1 MSVKVLTDEN
11 FESEV
16 LKAQGT
22 VLVDFFATW
31 CGPCKMMAPIV
42 DGIAEKRS
50 DVKVCKL
57 DVDEGRDTAIQF
69 GIMSIPTLMVF
80 KNGEATKTFVGVTD
94 EDEILAAL

>member
-1 MSVKVLTDEN
+1 MSVKILTDEN
-11 FESEV
+11 FEAEV
-16 LKAQGT
+16 LQAEGT

-42 DGIAEKRS
+42 GEIADERS

-57 DVDEGRDTAIQF
+57 DVDEGRDTAMEY

-80 KNGEATKTFVGVTD
+80 KNGEAVKTFVGVT
-94 EDEILAAL
+94 EKDEITAAL